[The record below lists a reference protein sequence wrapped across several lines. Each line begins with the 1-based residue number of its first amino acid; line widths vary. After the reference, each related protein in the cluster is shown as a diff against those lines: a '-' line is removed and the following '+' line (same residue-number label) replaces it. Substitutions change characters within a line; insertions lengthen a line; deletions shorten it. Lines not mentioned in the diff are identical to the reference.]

1 MSIRHPITNQS
12 SSEMREEQT
21 LSFWQLSLLLWKHKW
36 VIVSSI
42 FGCLAI
48 AGLIAFTFTPIYRA
62 SVLAAPVTDTGQTGL
77 AGLVGQ
83 FSGLAGLAGI
93 SPGAGGS
100 PMETI
105 AQLQSQQFISDFIKN
120 ENLLPILFADEWDA
134 EGDRW
139 RSEKE
144 VPTLEDAYRLFIEEV
159 LQVDRDRDSGLVTVS
174 IEWSDP
180 QLAAKWANSLVAI
193 LNEETRKKAIQEAT
207 TNLDYLKQQ
216 LANNPVNEV
225 QTAIYKLIENQ
236 MNAIVVATGRSQ
248 YAVKVLGAAISPDA
262 DHFVRP
268 KRVLMIVFG
277 GIAGLMIGVFVAI
290 LFERLR
296 PA

>member
-12 SSEMREEQT
+12 TSEMREGQT
-21 LSFWQLSLLLWKHKW
+21 LSFWQLSLLIWKRKW

-42 FGCLAI
+42 FGCLSI
-48 AGLIAFTFTPIYRA
+48 AALIAFTFTPVYRA

-93 SPGAGGS
+93 SPAAGGS

-139 RSEKE
+139 RSGKE

-225 QTAIYKLIENQ
+225 QAAIYKLIENQ